1 VDVSP
6 GDLVAVFSGLL
17 GGVIGVFSSGPK
29 GVGEVELFGLGVTV
43 GPTALGIAVMGPVQ
57 AVRRK
62 RNASKLAGK
71 Q

>member
-1 VDVSP
+1 MDVSP
-6 GDLVAVFSGLL
+6 GDLVAVISGLL
-17 GGVIGVFSSGPK
+17 GGVVGVFSRGPK

-43 GPTALGIAVMGPVQ
+43 GLTVLGIAGMRPVQ